1 MYVATKISKNLLVAN
16 MALRLVTNNNKKG
29 CCFVKSGCK
38 NKQIGCVGNKHK
50 EKENSLNSVDLL
62 LLAYE

>member
-1 MYVATKISKNLLVAN
+1 MHVATKISKNLLVAN
-16 MALRLVTNNNKKG
+16 MAFRLGMISNKKG

-50 EKENSLNSVDLL
+50 EKENSLISVDLL
-62 LLAYE
+62 LFAYE